1 MSTRE
6 RWIVYPLLF
15 LALGIAMR
23 DKVIPPKRLQV
34 EEVVAERMRCKQLQ
48 ADQEIATG
56 LVRSSQLQADQAIC
70 KLAKFRA
77 IQCEEFAIA
86 GPNARPVVLIG
97 AEAKTK
103 GGLIMTLSSKGVP
116 QVLLK
121 PTDSGG
127 VVVASEYKQVKVGE
141 APPEQPKT
149 TPAPATNPL
158 PKETEKATPTK
169 PTP

>member
-15 LALGIAMR
+15 LTLGIAMR
-23 DKVIPPKRLQV
+23 DKVVPPKRLQV
-34 EEVVAERMRCKQLQ
+34 DEVVADRIRCKQLQ
-48 ADQEIATG
+48 ADQEVAAG
-56 LVRSSQLQADQAIC
+56 LVRSGQLQADQAIC
-70 KLAKFRA
+70 KVTKSRA

-86 GPNARPVVLIG
+86 GPSARPVVLIG
-97 AEAKTK
+97 TEAKTK
-103 GGLIMTLSSKGVP
+103 GGLVMTLSSKGVP

-121 PTDSGG
+121 SADSGG

-149 TPAPATNPL
+149 APAPNQPA
-158 PKETEKATPTK
+158 KEPEKGSSTK
-169 PTP
+169 PAP